1 MRQYAKPLNKLIGE
15 LTKLQGIGSK
25 TAQRMAFNILAM
37 DKESAVAIANAI
49 IDAKEQ
55 MRYCEI
61 CGNLTDESVCNIC
74 SDKKRRQDV
83 ICVVESARELAAM
96 ERIREYDGLYHVL
109 NGSISPLEGIG
120 PEDINLMSLLKR
132 LQGSDV
138 NEIILATNP
147 NIEGE
152 ATAMYIAKLLKPS
165 GIKVSRIAHG
175 VPLGGDLEYTDE
187 ETLSKALDGRRT
199 L

>member
-132 LQGSDV
+132 LQGSYV

-165 GIKVSRIAHG
+165 VIKVSRIAHG

>member
-37 DKESAVAIANAI
+37 DKESAIAIANAI

-187 ETLSKALDGRRT
+187 ETLLKALDGRRT

>member
-1 MRQYAKPLNKLIGE
+1 MRQYAKPLNKLINE

-37 DKESAVAIANAI
+37 DKDSAVAIANAI

-61 CGNLTDESVCNIC
+61 CGNLTDKQVCNIC
-74 SDKKRRQDV
+74 EDEKRRKDV
-83 ICVVESARELAAM
+83 ICVVESARELASM
-96 ERIREYDGLYHVL
+96 ERIREYEGLYHVL
-109 NGSISPLEGIG
+109 NGSISPLEGVG

-132 LQGSDV
+132 LQGSQI
-138 NEIILATNP
+138 NEVILATNP

>member
-37 DKESAVAIANAI
+37 DKESAIAIANAI

-120 PEDINLMSLLKR
+120 PEDINLMSLIKR

>member
-1 MRQYAKPLNKLIGE
+1 
-15 LTKLQGIGSK
+15 
-25 TAQRMAFNILAM
+25 
-37 DKESAVAIANAI
+37 
-49 IDAKEQ
+49 
-55 MRYCEI
+55 
-61 CGNLTDESVCNIC
+61 
-74 SDKKRRQDV
+74 
-83 ICVVESARELAAM
+83 
-96 ERIREYDGLYHVL
+96 
-109 NGSISPLEGIG
+109 
-120 PEDINLMSLLKR
+120 MSLLKR

>member
-37 DKESAVAIANAI
+37 DKESAIAIANAI

-152 ATAMYIAKLLKPS
+152 ATAMKIAK
-165 GIKVSRIAHG
+165 
-175 VPLGGDLEYTDE
+175 
-187 ETLSKALDGRRT
+187 
-199 L
+199 

>member
-37 DKESAVAIANAI
+37 DKESAIAIANAI

-132 LQGSDV
+132 LQGSDI

>member
-37 DKESAVAIANAI
+37 DKESAIAIANAI

-165 GIKVSRIAHG
+165 GIKVSRIAQG

>member
-120 PEDINLMSLLKR
+120 PEDINLMCLLKR

>member
-37 DKESAVAIANAI
+37 DKESAIAIANAI

-132 LQGSDV
+132 LQGSEV

>member
-37 DKESAVAIANAI
+37 DKESAIAIANAI

-109 NGSISPLEGIG
+109 NGSKSPLEGIG

>member
-37 DKESAVAIANAI
+37 DKESAIAIANAI

-61 CGNLTDESVCNIC
+61 CGNLTDESICNIC

>member
-1 MRQYAKPLNKLIGE
+1 MRYYAKPLNKLIAE

-37 DKESAVAIANAI
+37 EKDSAVAIANAI
-49 IDAKEQ
+49 IDAKEK
-55 MRYCEI
+55 MHYCEI

-74 SDKKRRQDV
+74 SDEKRRKDL

-96 ERIREYDGLYHVL
+96 ERIRDYDGIYHVL
-109 NGSISPLEGIG
+109 NGTISPLEGIG
-120 PEDINLMSLLKR
+120 PSDINLMSLLKR
-132 LQGSDV
+132 LQESEV
-138 NEIILATNP
+138 SEVILATNP

>member
-37 DKESAVAIANAI
+37 DKESAIAIANAI

-74 SDKKRRQDV
+74 SDQKRRQDV

>member
-1 MRQYAKPLNKLIGE
+1 MRYYAKSLNKLITE
-15 LTKLQGIGSK
+15 LSRLQGVGSK

-37 DKESAVAIANAI
+37 EKEDAIAIANAI
-49 IDAKEQ
+49 VEAKEQ
-55 MRYCEI
+55 MHYCKI
-61 CGNLTDESVCNIC
+61 CGNLTDEEICSIC
-74 SDKKRRQDV
+74 SDNKRKQDV

-96 ERIREYDGLYHVL
+96 ERLREFNGIYHVL
-109 NGSISPLEGIG
+109 NGTISPLEGIG
-120 PEDINLMSLLKR
+120 PQDINLMSLIKR
-132 LQGSDV
+132 LQENDV
-138 NEIILATNP
+138 KEVILATNP

-152 ATAMYIAKLLKPS
+152 ATAMYIAKLVKPS

-187 ETLSKALDGRRT
+187 ETLLKALEGRRT